1 MNPLVSVIIPVYNVE
16 SYVSECIESVIAQTY
31 SNIEIV
37 VVNDGSTDGSGF
49 SCDQYACSDS
59 RVVVVH
65 KENEGLS
72 AARNAGI
79 AVCRG
84 DFVAFVDGDDFVSP
98 VFIETLMHA
107 IEVCDCEIAAIPC
120 GTAFEDG
127 SSCELVAKAAF
138 IPDARVMDSYTVQ
151 KLMLYQRRDTG
162 VPWRLYARRILGD
175 APFAVGLYYEDLA
188 SVYKFI
194 HDVDRVALVDCR
206 ALYAYRLRK
215 SGIISQAYSPIK
227 ALSAIEVSRRLSSD
241 MQEWYPDLAVASASR
256 CFSLCRMVY
265 AQIPVE
271 YELSSKFEN
280 DRRALWGELKE
291 RRKIVLSDSSA
302 RKRERLAAAIALIG
316 EAPFALFCHACRKA
330 GLLR

>member
-98 VFIETLMHA
+98 VFI
-107 IEVCDCEIAAIPC
+107 
-120 GTAFEDG
+120 
-127 SSCELVAKAAF
+127 
-138 IPDARVMDSYTVQ
+138 DAYACYRSV
-151 KLMLYQRRDTG
+151 
-162 VPWRLYARRILGD
+162 RL
-175 APFAVGLYYEDLA
+175 
-188 SVYKFI
+188 
-194 HDVDRVALVDCR
+194 
-206 ALYAYRLRK
+206 
-215 SGIISQAYSPIK
+215 
-227 ALSAIEVSRRLSSD
+227 
-241 MQEWYPDLAVASASR
+241 
-256 CFSLCRMVY
+256 
-265 AQIPVE
+265 
-271 YELSSKFEN
+271 
-280 DRRALWGELKE
+280 
-291 RRKIVLSDSSA
+291 
-302 RKRERLAAAIALIG
+302 
-316 EAPFALFCHACRKA
+316 
-330 GLLR
+330 

>member
-1 MNPLVSVIIPVYNVE
+1 MR
-16 SYVSECIESVIAQTY
+16 
-31 SNIEIV
+31 IV
-37 VVNDGSTDGSGF
+37 
-49 SCDQYACSDS
+49 
-59 RVVVVH
+59 
-65 KENEGLS
+65 
-72 AARNAGI
+72 
-79 AVCRG
+79 
-84 DFVAFVDGDDFVSP
+84 
-98 VFIETLMHA
+98 
-107 IEVCDCEIAAIPC
+107 C
-120 GTAFEDG
+120 G
-127 SSCELVAKAAF
+127 
-138 IPDARVMDSYTVQ
+138 
-151 KLMLYQRRDTG
+151 
-162 VPWRLYARRILGD
+162 
-175 APFAVGLYYEDLA
+175 
-188 SVYKFI
+188 
-194 HDVDRVALVDCR
+194 
-206 ALYAYRLRK
+206 
-215 SGIISQAYSPIK
+215 SQAYSPIK